1 MASNAEEPGL
11 ASTREQRKN
20 AGNKMSKLLAEELDE
35 DDFYKT
41 ALGGFEEES
50 GDEEYAS
57 EAEESDQVDSDFS
70 ISETDEIVEQ
80 DDEMEGKRKHKK
92 TLYKEPK
99 RAMVV
104 SEETE
109 PTKKAKPQKT
119 TAKTASGSS
128 TSSSRA
134 ERRKSSRA
142 LTVVSSE
149 MHRKRMEG
157 KRKVGKK
164 QVSFPQLRRLTQQEL
179 LAEAKITEELNVES
193 LKAYRLME
201 ESKKKSK
208 NIKAARTGA
217 MIRFLSMSMPLIEMD
232 DEKEINVEDDGN
244 ENEIGV
250 GKEKDKITGSKCSRN
265 FMIFTDPKT
274 FPGNYFPAKRVA
286 LPQKAYCPVTGL
298 PAKYKDPLTGL
309 PYATAPAFRFI
320 REHYSKQNLDGA
332 EKDSERK
339 Q

>member
-1 MASNAEEPGL
+1 MASKEEEPGL

-20 AGNKMSKLLAEELDE
+20 AGNKMSKLLADELDE

-50 GDEEYAS
+50 GDDEYAS

-80 DDEMEGKRKHKK
+80 GEEVEGKRKRKK

-99 RAMVV
+99 RARVA

-109 PTKKAKPQKT
+109 PTKEAKPKKT
-119 TAKTASGSS
+119 TSKIASGSS
-128 TSSSRA
+128 TSSSR

-142 LTVVSSE
+142 LTVESSE

-208 NIKAARTGA
+208 NIKTARTEA

-244 ENEIGV
+244 ENETGV
-250 GKEKDKITGSKCSRN
+250 GKEKDKITGLKCSRN

-274 FPGNYFPAKRVA
+274 FPGNYFPAKKIA

-298 PAKYKDPLTGL
+298 PAKYKDPVTGL

-332 EKDSERK
+332 DKDSERK